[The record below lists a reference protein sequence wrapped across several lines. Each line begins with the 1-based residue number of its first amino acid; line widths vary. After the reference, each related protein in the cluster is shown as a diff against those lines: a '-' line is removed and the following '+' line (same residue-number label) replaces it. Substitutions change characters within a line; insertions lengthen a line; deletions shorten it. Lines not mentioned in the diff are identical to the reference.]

1 MMESETPPSAA
12 PSCGEDDPEVLS
24 RWVSP
29 SPVRPESPA
38 PIGIRPVELQDML
51 KRASI
56 SEDHRTLMSM
66 VTERIS
72 SAESGLYEAVGS
84 LLTGFEVRKK

>member
-1 MMESETPPSAA
+1 MELP
-12 PSCGEDDPEVLS
+12 DF
-24 RWVSP
+24 
-29 SPVRPESPA
+29 
-38 PIGIRPVELQDML
+38 L

-66 VTERIS
+66 VIERIS
-72 SAESGLYEAVGS
+72 SAESGLYEAVGN